1 MILVVMNSLNLVNNS
16 FCFRTAPPLVN
27 LRLLAGFI
35 LWGFELNRFLLLF
48 FLVSIFRSLSVA
60 VCFAAAALNLYIE
73 SISFKANAI
82 DRQKS
87 DVFFLLR
94 SNILAARKNNRTF
107 LACGEQSLS
116 IMFGRLKKLNIEPID
131 RSVKPRNFKT
141 QCF

>member
-60 VCFAAAALNLYIE
+60 VCFAAALNLYIE
-73 SISFKANAI
+73 SISFKAMPLI
-82 DRQKS
+82 DKIRC
-87 DVFFLLR
+87 VIFT
-94 SNILAARKNNRTF
+94 A
-107 LACGEQSLS
+107 
-116 IMFGRLKKLNIEPID
+116 
-131 RSVKPRNFKT
+131 VKYSSSEKE
-141 QCF
+141 

>member
-1 MILVVMNSLNLVNNS
+1 MILVGMNSLNLVNNS

-60 VCFAAAALNLYIE
+60 VCFAAALNLYIE
-73 SISFKANAI
+73 SISFKDMPFNGI

-87 DVFFLLR
+87 DVFFY
-94 SNILAARKNNRTF
+94 
-107 LACGEQSLS
+107 CGQ
-116 IMFGRLKKLNIEPID
+116 IF
-131 RSVKPRNFKT
+131 
-141 QCF
+141 